1 MSDPD
6 MREFFKGSNGAKKY
20 NKQIKK
26 VMEKRKPSFDPT
38 VPFSSSII
46 PRPTWEEPRP
56 PIDVV
61 KNGKYDEW
69 EWMGHTFRPYF
80 AGSLW
85 LNCDASHVY
94 YAFRDYETQT
104 ITKAKRLD
112 VKIDSDGKQ
121 YVENYVNK
129 ILTKVF
135 IDDALRTVYHTG
147 LSPVQSPVSSTPTS
161 SPQYY
166 CEKKS
171 PQILNHDGVDYA
183 FYHEG
188 KFCVS
193 RDGGLACWMRIDWST
208 KPATFDKITIYKV
221 YTKPNGR
228 KYVNVK
234 QTDDSYKEFDMATAV
249 GKTFLKDPP
258 SDGCIIKF
266 KDGDVS
272 NCDADNLYWDL
283 P

>member
-6 MREFFKGSNGAKKY
+6 MREFFKGPNKAKKY
-20 NKQIKK
+20 NPQMRKD
-26 VMEKRKPSFDPT
+26 MEKRKPSFEPT
-38 VPFSSSII
+38 VPFSSSEAPKPIWI
-46 PRPTWEEPRP
+46 EPEP

-69 EWMGHTFRPYF
+69 EWMSVTFRPYY
-80 AGSLW
+80 AGNLW

-94 YAFRDYETQT
+94 FVFRDYDSDT
-104 ITKAKRLD
+104 ITKIRCLE
-112 VKIDSDGKQ
+112 VKIDPDGKQ

-129 ILTKVF
+129 VLTK
-135 IDDALRTVYHTG
+135 IYLDDALRTVYHTG
-147 LSPVQSPVSSTPTS
+147 LSAVQSPLASITTA
-161 SPQYY
+161 SPKYY
-166 CEKKS
+166 CEKKDTK
-171 PQILNHDGVDYA
+171 ILRHEDNEYS

-193 RDGGLACWMRIDWST
+193 KEGGHACWMRIDWKST
-208 KPATFDKITIYKV
+208 PVTFDKITIYKV
-221 YTKPNGR
+221 YAKDDGR

-234 QTDDSYKEFDMATAV
+234 QPDGSYKEFDMATAI

-258 SDGCIIKF
+258 YDDCIIKF
-266 KDGDVS
+266 KDGDVT